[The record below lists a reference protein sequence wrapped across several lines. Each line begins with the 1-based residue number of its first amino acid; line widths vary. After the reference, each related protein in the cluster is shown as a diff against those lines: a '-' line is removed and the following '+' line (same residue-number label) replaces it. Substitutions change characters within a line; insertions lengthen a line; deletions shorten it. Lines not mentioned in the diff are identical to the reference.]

1 MEKKYNEKP
10 EMTFVKCYII
20 ELHNYLT
27 YIIPNTQVVLYRI
40 IYFKILSIKNHTI
53 DQNFQLLKINFIFPK
68 TIDILHENCDNLF
81 KIYRQLYNIYN
92 QYFFVRF

>member
-27 YIIPNTQVVLYRI
+27 YIIPNT
-40 IYFKILSIKNHTI
+40 
-53 DQNFQLLKINFIFPK
+53 
-68 TIDILHENCDNLF
+68 
-81 KIYRQLYNIYN
+81 
-92 QYFFVRF
+92 